1 MRTHTTRRR
10 VTYALATALAIVVGL
25 ASRRFPGLFPAV
37 LGKYPGDALW
47 ALMVFFALGAVTP
60 TMSIGSR
67 AAAALGI
74 SFAVELSQLYHAPW
88 IDGIRRTTLGHL
100 VLGYGFSWSDLVA
113 YTMGVVLGAV
123 FESLAVSGGA
133 GRR

>member
-113 YTMGVVLGAV
+113 YTMGGVRGAV
-123 FESLAVSGGA
+123 FESLAGSGGA